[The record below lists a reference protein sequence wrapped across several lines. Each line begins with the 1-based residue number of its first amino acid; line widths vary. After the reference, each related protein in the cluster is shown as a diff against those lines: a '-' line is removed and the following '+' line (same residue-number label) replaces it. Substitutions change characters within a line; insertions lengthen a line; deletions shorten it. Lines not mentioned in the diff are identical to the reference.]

1 MKYVIL
7 AAALVLTSAWT
18 RPYATGAEPDT
29 GRETVKAAHPAG
41 DSGPAG
47 AGPCGVKALGFIST
61 ASIPVS
67 RLMGMRVTNPLGED
81 IGHIT
86 DLMLDRRGCVTAVVM
101 QVGGFMGLIGGRQVT
116 MSLDKLRIRAPD
128 DTTVLRA
135 VVFET
140 RAHILRSYAHRG
152 ADNGAH

>member
-18 RPYATGAEPDT
+18 RHYATGAEQDT
-29 GRETVKAAHPAG
+29 GRETVKAARPAVIP
-41 DSGPAG
+41 SLAR

-67 RLMGMRVTNPLGED
+67 HLLGMRVTNPLGED

-86 DLMLDRRGCVTAVVM
+86 DMILDRRGCATSVVM

-116 MSLDKLRIRAPD
+116 LSLDKLRIRAPD
-128 DTTVLRA
+128 DTTALRA

-140 RAHILRSYAHRG
+140 KAHILRNFADRG
-152 ADNGAH
+152 AANGGD